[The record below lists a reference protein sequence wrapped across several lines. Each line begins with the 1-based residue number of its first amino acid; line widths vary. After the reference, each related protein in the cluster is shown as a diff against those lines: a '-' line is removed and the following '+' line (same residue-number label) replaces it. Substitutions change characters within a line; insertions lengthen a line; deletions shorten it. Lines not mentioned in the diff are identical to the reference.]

1 MQNVYAFNFNHV
13 LMFLKQVNNLYGCG
27 PTPLIKMHSN
37 ACVVTISHLFIP
49 IQWIY
54 SLATVTKC

>member
-27 PTPLIKMHSN
+27 PAPLIKMHSN
-37 ACVVTISHLFIP
+37 ACVVTIFHLFIP